1 MQDFIRNKDNQTNK
15 EIYSSTLL
23 LLLMLFVTPT
33 VFGQTGVIKGIIEDA
48 KTKEPLIG
56 AVITIEGLQDGAV
69 TDLDGNFMVE
79 NIPVGTYK
87 LYSSY
92 VSYKTFNTLNVIVK
106 ADETTEINISLEPE
120 SISLDEVSIVAKVN
134 REAEN
139 ILLLDQKKSLVAIQ
153 NIGAK
158 ELSRKGISDA
168 EAAVSKVSGISKQEG
183 VKNVF
188 IRGLED
194 RYNVTLLNGM
204 PVPSEDPEYKNI
216 ALEIFGTDIIQN
228 IGVNKV
234 FSARNGSDVGGAIID
249 INSKEMTDDYAFGVD
264 VSVGMNTQAIQKTF
278 LKPAG
283 SNYFGFSKSKLPTS
297 EKFDFSNS
305 LDPSKVKA
313 PINHSYKISGGK
325 RFKFGKHGLSIFA
338 VAMHNTDYSYTKEI
352 VRNSNTAGVVYQDQI
367 GYKYSNK
374 ISQLGLANV
383 KYEIGNA
390 HFIAYNFMMF
400 HANNQYI
407 GEYTGKQ
414 TEKHQDSENGMGY
427 LRRQQMNDNLL
438 FTHQILSKWTLAK
451 KLNLTTD
458 FSYNSIKGLE
468 PDRRENYL
476 SQKNDSTYGFTG
488 SNRQKRFFSTLREN
502 DYNTKVILDY
512 KFGKDEVSKL
522 SIGYNGFISTNNF
535 KAIEYNFSAVSGSY
549 NLNNLVLDDVY
560 NASNYKDSRFTMV
573 EGNPNTYKVTK
584 NIHSAFVEATY
595 QITKSL
601 VGNVGF
607 RFDYV
612 DMKVLYDVIGRV
624 DKSNIKKPYYLP
636 SLNLK
641 YSINDKHALRLGVS
655 KTYTLPQSKEISP
668 YQYVNI
674 SFASEGNPKLKPSD
688 NYNIDLKWD
697 NYLSPSELISA
708 SVFYKRIVNPI
719 GRVDKGNSAGLL
731 TYDNI
736 SKFANLVGIEF
747 ELRKNLYSNKNTVK
761 SNENK
766 LSFGLNAS
774 YIYTNLKLK
783 LTNTPERKS
792 GLEGA
797 SPFIL
802 NTDITYSY
810 TKNKSSLMTSL
821 VLNYFSNRIYTIGT
835 LGFKDIMEKG
845 VPTLDFVASYKFNNN
860 FSLKFKAA
868 NMLNPSFS
876 LIRKSSISDDKI
888 ILNQYKKGVNLSLG
902 VSFNL

>member
-1 MQDFIRNKDNQTNK
+1 MQEHIQK
-15 EIYSSTLL
+15 EYNTKKINFSSLL
-23 LLLMLFVTPT
+23 LLFLFFVTS
-33 VFGQTGVIKGIIEDA
+33 FAFSQTGTITGTIVDA

-56 AVITIEGLQDGAV
+56 AVVAIEGLEDGAV
-69 TDLDGNFMVE
+69 TDFDGNFMVE
-79 NIPVGTYK
+79 NISSGTYK
-87 LYSSY
+87 LNGSY
-92 VSYKTFNTLNVIVK
+92 ISYKTFIAANVVVR
-106 ADETTEINISLEPE
+106 ANDTTIINMSLEAE
-120 SISLDEVSIVAKVN
+120 SISLDEVSIIAKVN
-134 REAEN
+134 RESEN

-158 ELSRKGISDA
+158 ELSRKGVGDA

-249 INSKEMTDDYAFGVD
+249 INSKEMTQDYALGLD
-264 VSVGMNTQAIQKTF
+264 ISVGINTQAIKTSF

-283 SNYFGFSKSKLPTS
+283 ANYFGFTKSQIPTAK
-297 EKFDFSNS
+297 KFDFANS
-305 LDPSKVKA
+305 LDPTKVA
-313 PINHSYKISGGK
+313 PINQSYKISGGK
-325 RFKFGKHGLSIFA
+325 RFKFGKHALSLFA
-338 VAMHNTDYSYTKEI
+338 VASQSTEFSYTKQI
-352 VRNSNTAGVVYQDQI
+352 VRNTNTGGTIYQDQV
-367 GYKYSNK
+367 GNKYSNK
-374 ISQLGLANV
+374 ISQLALANV
-383 KYEIGNA
+383 RYDIGNA
-390 HFIAYNFMMF
+390 HFIAYNFMML
-400 HANNQYI
+400 HATNQYL
-407 GEYTGKQ
+407 GEYVGKQ
-414 TEKHQDSENGMGY
+414 TEKHQDSENGMGF

-438 FTHQILSKWTLAK
+438 LTHQLLSKWTLAK
-451 KLNLTTD
+451 KLSLTTD
-458 FSYNSIKGLE
+458 FAFNSIKGLE

-476 SQKNDSTYGFTG
+476 SQKIDGTYGFTG
-488 SNRQKRFFSTLREN
+488 SNRQKRFFSNLKTK
-502 DYNTKVILDY
+502 DYNAKVILDY
-512 KFGKDEVSKL
+512 TLGKDDNSKL
-522 SIGYNGFISTNNF
+522 SIGYNGYIYNNNF
-535 KAIEYNFSAVSGSY
+535 NAVEYNFSAVSGSY
-549 NLNNLVLDDVY
+549 SLDDLVLDDAY
-560 NASNYKDSRFTMV
+560 NSTNYQDGRFKMT
-573 EGNPNTYKVTK
+573 EGNPNKYKVTK
-584 NIHSAFVEATY
+584 NIHSAFVEGTY

-601 VGNVGF
+601 IANIGF

-612 DMKVLYDVIGRV
+612 DMKVLYDVVGQA

-674 SFASEGNPKLKPSD
+674 SFSSEGNPKLKPSD

-708 SVFYKRIVNPI
+708 AVFYKRIVNPI

-736 SKFANLVGIEF
+736 SKFANVAGIEV
-747 ELRKNLYSNKNTVK
+747 ELRKNLYNHENTDK
-761 SNENK
+761 SNANK
-766 LSFGLNAS
+766 ISFGLNAS
-774 YIYTNLKLK
+774 YIFTNLNLM

-802 NTDITYSY
+802 NTDITYTY
-810 TKNKSSLMTSL
+810 TKNDKSLMTSL

-835 LGFKDIMEKG
+835 LGFKDIKEKG
-845 VPTLDFVASYKFNNN
+845 IPTLDFVASYKFNQK
-860 FSLKFKAA
+860 FSLKIKAG
-868 NMLNPSFS
+868 NLLNPSFS
-876 LIRKSSISDDKI
+876 LMRKSSTSDENI
-888 ILNQYKKGVNLSLG
+888 ILNQYKKGTSLSLG
-902 VSFNL
+902 MSFNL